1 MAFATSSSRR
11 ARYALVNPVWS
22 FEGSTY
28 FGCPDAHFPLELL
41 SAREFLRAAG
51 HEVKLVDAWM
61 EGLAPAEVSTRLEDF
76 RPDFLVLP
84 TAPSYLFWRC
94 PQPELRVPQQW
105 ITALRP
111 ALSAEAKVVIIG
123 PHGSV
128 TPLATLEKT
137 GADALLRGEPDQT
150 LPQLATL
157 PWEMIPGCVWRET
170 SGAVHTTPGLGATD
184 MRLVPT
190 LDYSDYPVER
200 HHHLHHIFPGN
211 GADHLHHGA
220 EVEFAR
226 GCPYACTF
234 CNKTLFRNK
243 YRERELPAV
252 LAEIDQ
258 LIARGVDYI
267 YFIDEIFGVGKQVR
281 TLLEEL
287 ARRPVSIGFQTRIDL
302 WDEAS
307 IDLLGR
313 AHCVSFECGIES
325 ITDEGRDAMNK
336 NCRITTDRITE
347 LLIYAKGR
355 IPWVQAN
362 LIKVPE
368 DDPALVAAWQANLKA
383 HGVWVSE
390 PVPMFPF
397 PGSPE
402 YVTTFGAQPDE
413 QAWERAHEHYLQ
425 LFADKGWSDIQAA
438 QPLTLAELESRAEP
452 AAELACASC

>member
-1 MAFATSSSRR
+1 MKF
-11 ARYALVNPVWS
+11 ALVNPVWS
-22 FEGSTY
+22 FHGSTY
-28 FGCPDAHFPLELL
+28 FGCTEPHFPLELL
-41 SAREFLRAAG
+41 SARQFLREAG
-51 HEVKLVDAWM
+51 HEVLLVDAWM
-61 EGLAPAEVSTRLEDF
+61 SGLSPENVREQLDTFGE
-76 RPDFLVLP
+76 DFLVMP

-105 ITALRP
+105 ISSLDR
-111 ALSAEAKVVIIG
+111 SSQKVVIG

-128 TPLATLEKT
+128 TPLATLKKT
-137 GADALLRGEPDQT
+137 GADIVLRGEPDQT
-150 LPQLATL
+150 LPQLAST
-157 PWEMIPGCVWRET
+157 PREMIAGCCWRDENGT
-170 SGAVHTTPGLGATD
+170 FHSTPGLGATD
-184 MRLVPT
+184 MRAVGT

-200 HHHLHHIFPGN
+200 HTHLHHIFPGN

-226 GCPYACTF
+226 GCPYSCTF

-243 YRERELPAV
+243 YRERKLEDV
-252 LAEIDQ
+252 LAEVDQ
-258 LIARGVDYI
+258 LLARGVEYI

-281 TLLEEL
+281 ELLEEI
-287 ARRPVSIGFQTRIDL
+287 AKRPVSIGFQTRIDL
-302 WDEAS
+302 WDEES
-307 IDLLGR
+307 LDLLGR
-313 AHCVSFECGIES
+313 ARCVSFECGIES

-336 NCRITTDRITE
+336 NCRITTERISE
-347 LLIYAKGR
+347 LLIYARQR

-368 DDPALVAAWQANLKA
+368 DDPMQVAAWQNKLKA

-413 QAWERAHEHYLQ
+413 QAWERAHEFYLQ
-425 LFADKGWSDIQAA
+425 LFADKGWSDIQEQ
-438 QPLTLAELESRAEP
+438 QPLSLRELESRDSHEQ
-452 AAELACASC
+452 ELACASC